1 MPRLRVIDD
10 EAIERPFNKEQFKRL
25 LTFLKPYKGR
35 IAFALCLMVISAICS
50 LALPML
56 MSKAIDQIDVGNAHN
71 FPFFLIAM
79 VICAAVGSICVRY
92 RARIMDTAG
101 RSAIAD
107 MRQTLFDHIQDL
119 SFNFFDSRSAGKIM
133 VRVINDVNSLN
144 DLFTNGIVNVFI
156 DCVTLV
162 LLLTLMLVVNWK
174 LTLISMSI
182 LPFLLL
188 ILFGL
193 KRKMRRNWQVVRNKI
208 SNMNGYL
215 HESLSGMRVTEAF
228 TREDVNCEI
237 FEDTND
243 DIRHSW
249 IRAIKLNNLFW
260 PSLDTVSAIG
270 TVLVYIFGVAM
281 LGPNVAAGEITVGT
295 LLLILWYLGR
305 FWEPLNNLANF
316 YNNVLVAMAST
327 ERIFEILDTPIQ
339 IDSKKGAPDLPPI
352 EGHVD
357 FDNVTFSYDPEKV
370 ILKDVTF
377 HVDPGQTI
385 ALVGPTGAG
394 KTTMV
399 KLLMRFYDVDGG
411 AIRIGGVDARDFSR
425 SDVRSMFG
433 MVLQDTWLFSGTI
446 RENIRYGKLD
456 ATDEEVEAAARAG
469 CAHHFITTLPGGYDF
484 VINEDATNIS
494 QGQRQLLTIARAI
507 LANRRMLILDEATSS
522 VDTRTEERIQRAMDN
537 LMEGRTSF
545 VIAHRLS
552 TIRSAD
558 LILVMQHGDIVE
570 QGTHDELL
578 ARGGFYAE
586 LYNSQFDEDEE

>member
-1 MPRLRVIDD
+1 M
-10 EAIERPFNKEQFKRL
+10 NKQ
-25 LTFLKPYKGR
+25 R
-35 IAFALCLMVISAICS
+35 ITTKQLALCSV
-50 LALPML
+50 
-56 MSKAIDQIDVGNAHN
+56 
-71 FPFFLIAM
+71 
-79 VICAAVGSICVRY
+79 
-92 RARIMDTAG
+92 
-101 RSAIAD
+101 
-107 MRQTLFDHIQDL
+107 
-119 SFNFFDSRSAGKIM
+119 
-133 VRVINDVNSLN
+133 
-144 DLFTNGIVNVFI
+144 
-156 DCVTLV
+156 
-162 LLLTLMLVVNWK
+162 LLTLMLVVNWK

-339 IDSKKGAPDLPPI
+339 IDSKKGALDLPPI

-394 KTTMV
+394 KSTV
-399 KLLMRFYDVDGG
+399 VNLISRFYDVDSG
-411 AIRIGGVDARDFSR
+411 AVKIDGY
-425 SDVRSMFG
+425 DVRDVNLHSLRKQMSV
-433 MVLQDTWLFSGTI
+433 MMQDSFIFSGTI
-446 RENIRYGKLD
+446 MDNIRYGKLD
-456 ATDEEVEAAARAG
+456 ATDEECIAAAKLAN
-469 CAHHFITTLPGGYDF
+469 AHDFITRLPDGYNTMLTGDGGGL
-484 VINEDATNIS
+484 S
-494 QGQRQLLTIARAI
+494 QGQRQLISIARA
-507 LANRRMLILDEATSS
+507 AVADPPVMILDEATSS
-522 VDTRTEERIQRAMDN
+522 IDTRTEALVQRGMDQ
-537 LMEGRTSF
+537 LMKGRTVF

-552 TIRSAD
+552 TVQNAD
-558 LILVMQHGDIVE
+558 VIMVLDHGRIIERGTHEQLIAQHGQYYQLYTGAFELE
-570 QGTHDELL
+570 QTK
-578 ARGGFYAE
+578 
-586 LYNSQFDEDEE
+586 